1 MNFNLKEKVIK
12 FLKENID
19 KKFTA
24 SEIADNIIRKYPN
37 ECKEKENNSMQKIL
51 IQNPKYQ
58 PKFQQKIKNFKR
70 KKTLG
75 LQMKGLKNIIIQK
88 KIIKKKWMN
97 L

>member
-51 IQNPKYQ
+51 I
-58 PKFQQKIKNFKR
+58 
-70 KKTLG
+70 
-75 LQMKGLKNIIIQK
+75 
-88 KIIKKKWMN
+88 
-97 L
+97 